1 MEFRYEICS
10 NIGNREINEDY
21 AVVTSQGEEL
31 LAIVADG
38 LGGHDK
44 GEVASKLVSDTIA
57 EEFHFGTQEPGE
69 ELHRVMHVA
78 QEILLEYQQQEQ
90 AVDAMKTTCVVLT
103 LGPEHAFWGH
113 VGDSRGY
120 VFYKDK
126 KWERT
131 CDHSVTQML
140 ALAGKIKEKGIRHHE
155 DRNKLL
161 RVFGSE
167 WYKDMC
173 EISDPIEKEKVKAY
187 LLCTDGF
194 WELITERQMQ
204 KCLKRSKTP
213 AEWLKRMLAI
223 VEKAGKKKNMDNYT
237 AVAIYVENTKEQIQE
252 ETANA

>member
-1 MEFRYEICS
+1 MGFKYEIYS
-10 NIGNREINEDY
+10 NIGNRELNEDY
-21 AVVTSQGEEL
+21 AFVTSRGEEL

-57 EEFHFGTQEPGE
+57 EEFHFETKEPAE

-78 QEILLEYQQQEQ
+78 QEVLLEYQRQEK
-90 AVDAMKTTCVVLT
+90 AVDAMKTTCVVLAA
-103 LGPEHAFWGH
+103 GPEHAFWGH

-126 KWERT
+126 TWERT

-140 ALAGKIKEKGIRHHE
+140 ALAGTIKDKKIRHHE

-173 EISDPIEKEKVKAY
+173 EISNELDVANIKAF

-194 WELITERQMQ
+194 WELITERQMM
-204 KCLKRSKTP
+204 KCLKKSKTP
-213 AEWLKRMLAI
+213 KEWLDKMTEI
-223 VEKAGKKKNMDNYT
+223 VQKTRKNNNMDNYT
-237 AVAIYVENTKEQIQE
+237 AIAVFID
-252 ETANA
+252 